1 MNAHLLG
8 WVIAAAIWASLL
20 SAVTNIVPTAG
31 TLAGAGILLMP
42 LTLAVVA
49 MRRLRGLGVYW
60 SVCGL
65 IAAMAISAAWYDADQ
80 LRCLFFYRYDASL
93 LLVWAPLLL
102 LPLADTMPAA
112 LDPEKYVRPWALW
125 CLLVIGAAWIVI
137 SLEPLI
143 IPLLRLSG
151 AYPFHALNAAGGA
164 LAMMVALLLA
174 QVWPPARTN
183 WWWFVLAG
191 LVLLLVGTWSRGSML
206 GLACGV
212 AIWWTRRRGWR
223 WLAPMMLAIAII
235 GTGWSIMTGRGHASE
250 VPESSTVAPSE
261 RKAWN
266 VAVRR
271 AVLWPRA
278 WDGFLSA
285 PLFGHGLGSYND
297 RPPDPAYMAFG
308 PGLTARFYGRP
319 EHVAIFDDAHAH
331 HSYLHLLY
339 ETGICGLTLSVLLL
353 WALLRS
359 LTPHL
364 GRDRLAD
371 GLHIALWTIIFVS
384 FTERGLAAPAIVLPW
399 TTWYVW
405 WFGARRCVAQRGAL
419 TGKTSADVASS
430 LNVGDKACTN
440 TQ

>member
-1 MNAHLLG
+1 
-8 WVIAAAIWASLL
+8 
-20 SAVTNIVPTAG
+20 
-31 TLAGAGILLMP
+31 
-42 LTLAVVA
+42 
-49 MRRLRGLGVYW
+49 
-60 SVCGL
+60 
-65 IAAMAISAAWYDADQ
+65 
-80 LRCLFFYRYDASL
+80 
-93 LLVWAPLLL
+93 
-102 LPLADTMPAA
+102 
-112 LDPEKYVRPWALW
+112 
-125 CLLVIGAAWIVI
+125 
-137 SLEPLI
+137 
-143 IPLLRLSG
+143 
-151 AYPFHALNAAGGA
+151 
-164 LAMMVALLLA
+164 
-174 QVWPPARTN
+174 
-183 WWWFVLAG
+183 
-191 LVLLLVGTWSRGSML
+191 ML

-223 WLAPMMLAIAII
+223 WLAPIILAIAIT
-235 GTGWSIMTGRGHASE
+235 GTGWSIVTGRGHASE
-250 VPESSTVAPSE
+250 VPESSTVSPSE

-308 PGLTARFYGRP
+308 PGLTAGFYGRP

-405 WFGARRCVAQRGAL
+405 WFGARRCVACRGAP
-419 TGKTSADVASS
+419 TGKTSAGVSSS
-430 LNVGDKACTN
+430 LNAERGDRTTTKHEGELRREIIIGKSGYTVTLSSTAFKLVLQGRRKGLESKWTDLVSADAALATALN
-440 TQ
+440 ASVTATSPRQNHELSP